1 MTFKEFGL
9 DESLL
14 EGVDAS
20 GYENATPVQEQ
31 VIPIILSGKDLIA
44 SAQTGTGKTAAFLL
58 PIIHKLLANRIEDQV
73 NALVIVP
80 TRELAVQIA
89 QNLEALSYFTPI
101 SSIAVYGGGDGSSF
115 TNEKQALSKGADIV
129 ICTPGRM
136 IAHLN
141 MGYVKLAGLH
151 YLVLDEADRMLDM
164 GFYDDIMKI
173 ISFLPPVRQ
182 NLLFSATM
190 PTKIRD
196 LARKILNDH
205 PAEVNIAISKPP
217 ARIVQQAFV
226 VYEAQK
232 IPLVKWLLKSSDLK
246 STLIFCSKKHN
257 VKQLTME
264 LKRSRFNVKEIHS
277 DLDQQGREE
286 VLLEFKSRRLP
297 ILVATDILSR
307 GIDIDNIEMVINY
320 DVPND
325 GEDYIH
331 RIGRTARA
339 ETDGQAYTFISE
351 KEQNKFRVIEELLGS
366 PVNKAQ
372 VPEQFGPA
380 PEYSPRGRSGG
391 GGRRPGGPGGGGG
404 GFRGG
409 SGGGRGGSHGGGG
422 RGGSGG
428 GRGGSGGGR
437 GGSQPDRQ
445 PRSNH

>member
-9 DESLL
+9 NESLL
-14 EGVDAS
+14 EGIDAS

-31 VIPIILSGKDLIA
+31 VIPIILSGRDIIA

-58 PIIHKLLANRIEDQV
+58 PIIHKLLASRIDDQV

-115 TNEKQALSKGADIV
+115 SNEKQALSKGADIV

-141 MGYVKLAGLH
+141 MGYVQLKGLQ

-173 ISFLPPVRQ
+173 ISFLPGKRQ

-190 PTKIRD
+190 PVKIRD
-196 LARKILNDH
+196 LARKILHD
-205 PAEVNIAISKPP
+205 PAEINIAISKPP
-217 ARIVQQAFV
+217 AKIIQQAFV
-226 VYEAQK
+226 VYDTQK
-232 IPLVKWLLKSSDLK
+232 IPLIKYLLKSLQFK
-246 STLIFCSKKHN
+246 SILIFCSKKHT
-257 VKQLTME
+257 VKQLTMD
-264 LKRSRFNVKEIHS
+264 LKRAHLSVKEIHS
-277 DLDQQGREE
+277 DLDQQGRED

-297 ILVATDILSR
+297 ILIATDILSR
-307 GIDIDNIEMVINY
+307 GIDIDNIDLVINY

-339 ETDGQAYTFISE
+339 ETDGMAYTFISE
-351 KEQNKFRVIEELLGS
+351 KEQNKFRSIEELLGS
-366 PVNKAQ
+366 PVTKVP
-372 VPEQFGPA
+372 VPEQFGPS
-380 PEYSPRGRSGG
+380 PEYNPRSPRKSGGGGGGHHGGGGRSRGGNGGGSGG
-391 GGRRPGGPGGGGG
+391 GGRRYSHPGNK
-404 GFRGG
+404 R
-409 SGGGRGGSHGGGG
+409 
-422 RGGSGG
+422 
-428 GRGGSGGGR
+428 
-437 GGSQPDRQ
+437 
-445 PRSNH
+445 N